1 MLKLQQAISLKPYN
15 TFGIDVLASNFV
27 LISKTKQLQDLA
39 ENNEFWNKEKLILGG
54 GSNVLL
60 TENFDGLVIKMNTKG
75 IERIKEDEHSVQIRV
90 QAGENWHQFVQYAI
104 EHNYG
109 GIENLSLI
117 PGCVGASPMQN
128 IGAYGVEIKDVFVE
142 LEAFHIQKKK
152 FHTFQNHEC
161 EFGYR
166 TSIFKTKEKGNYI
179 ITSVTFQL
187 SKQPTIHTDYGAIR
201 SELEKRA
208 ITEPTIKDVSDVVI
222 SIRQLKLP
230 SPAEIGNAGSFFK
243 NPIIPKSQFIPLHK
257 DYPVMPH
264 YFIND
269 DEVKIPAGWLIEQCG
284 FKGKQVGNTG
294 TYKNQALILVNHGNA
309 SGLEIW
315 NHAKT
320 IQQTVCKEFG
330 IEIEPEVNL
339 V

>member
-1 MLKLQQAISLKPYN
+1 MLTLQQAVSLKPYN
-15 TFGIDVLASNFV
+15 TFGIDVFASNFV
-27 LISKTKQLQDLA
+27 SINDVKQLIDLA
-39 ENNEFWNKEKLILGG
+39 ENKDFWSKEKLILGG

-60 TENFDGLVIKMNTKG
+60 TGNFDGLVVKMNTKG
-75 IERIKEDEHSVQIRV
+75 IEVVKETDTTVQLKV
-90 QAGENWHQFVQYAI
+90 QAGENWHQFVLHTI
-104 EHNYG
+104 ENGFG

-142 LEAFHIQKKK
+142 LEAFHIEKKE
-152 FHTFQNHEC
+152 FHTFQNYEC

-166 TSIFKTKEKGNYI
+166 TSIFKTREKGNYI
-179 ITSVTFQL
+179 ITSVTFEL
-187 SKQPTIHTDYGAIR
+187 SKHPTIHTEYGAIKA
-201 SELEKRA
+201 ELEKRE
-208 ITEPTIKDVSDVVI
+208 ITNPTIKDVSDVVI
-222 SIRQLKLP
+222 AIRQSKLP
-230 SPAEIGNAGSFFK
+230 DPSKIGNAGSFFK
-243 NPIIPKSQFIPLHK
+243 NPIVPKSQFIPLHK
-257 DYPVMPH
+257 DYPLMPH
-264 YFIND
+264 YFID
-269 DEVKIPAGWLIEQCG
+269 EDEVKIPAGWLIEQCG

-320 IQQTVCKEFG
+320 IQQTVFKEFG

-339 V
+339 I